1 MMAWRSQPLGN
12 RIIFQASQKEDETMQ
27 QGAQAFPMSSKTAE
41 NKLPIEPFGQTLA
54 KHGLNLTRE
63 NTTTLQ
69 INVGMLCNQTCRH
82 CHLEA
87 GPNSEEIMNRETVD
101 QVVAFAQKF
110 PFEIIDITGG
120 APEMN
125 PNLVDMIERL
135 SGMASRL
142 MLRSNLTALAHGERD
157 YLIEVCK
164 ERRVVIVASFPSLNE
179 AQAESQRGR
188 GVFQISIDVLKK
200 LNALGYGQPDS
211 GLELNLVSNPTGAFL
226 PSSQDQLEKRFCQV
240 LQNKWGIVFNN
251 LFSFA
256 NVPLGRFRQWLEQS
270 GNLEKYLQKLAT
282 SFNPCAIEGLMCRS
296 LISVSWEG
304 YVFDCDF
311 NLAAGLYLGGKKTHV
326 TDLQE
331 LPKAGEPIAVSH
343 HCYTCTAGAGFT

>member
-1 MMAWRSQPLGN
+1 VSQPLGN
-12 RIIFQASQKEDETMQ
+12 KLIFQARQKEDEIMQ
-27 QGAQAFPMSSKTAE
+27 QGAQELPTTSKTAE
-41 NKLPIEPFGQTLA
+41 NKLPVEPFGQTLA

-63 NTTTLQ
+63 KITTLQ
-69 INVGMLCNQTCRH
+69 VNVGLVCNQACRH

-87 GPNSEEIMNRETVD
+87 GPNSVEVMSAETVD
-101 QVVAFAQKF
+101 EVVAFAQRF
-110 PFEIIDITGG
+110 PFKIIDITGG

-135 SGMASRL
+135 SGVSSRL
-142 MLRSNLTALAHGERD
+142 MLRSNLTALANVERD
-157 YLIEVCK
+157 HLIEVCT

-188 GVFQISIDVLKK
+188 GVFQESIAVLEK
-200 LNALGYGQPDS
+200 LNSLGYGQPDS
-211 GLELNLVSNPTGAFL
+211 DLELNLVSNPTGAFL

-240 LQNKWGIVFNN
+240 LKNKWGIAFNN

-256 NVPLGRFRQWLEQS
+256 NAPLGRFRRWLEQS
-270 GNLEKYLQKLAT
+270 GNLEGYLQKLST

-296 LISVSWEG
+296 LVSVSWDG

-311 NLAAGLYLGGKKTHV
+311 NQAVDLYMGGKKTHISDV
-326 TDLQE
+326 KE
-331 LPKAGEPIAVSH
+331 LPEPGEPIAVSH

>member
-1 MMAWRSQPLGN
+1 MEQ
-12 RIIFQASQKEDETMQ
+12 TT
-27 QGAQAFPMSSKTAE
+27 AQALDKTSKTAE
-41 NKLPIEPFGQTLA
+41 KTLPVEPFGQTLA

-63 NTTTLQ
+63 KITTLQ
-69 INVGMLCNQTCRH
+69 VNVGLLCNQACRH

-87 GPNSEEIMNRETVD
+87 GPNSEAVMSAETVD
-101 QVVAFAQKF
+101 EVVAFAQRF
-110 PFEIIDITGG
+110 SFEVIDITGG

-125 PNLVDMIERL
+125 PNLVAMIERL
-135 SGMASRL
+135 SGMTSRL
-142 MLRSNLTALAHGERD
+142 MLRSNLTALLDAARD
-157 YLIEVCK
+157 DLIEVCT

-188 GVFQISIDVLKK
+188 GVFQDSIAVLGK
-200 LNALGYGQPDS
+200 LNSLGYGQPDS

-240 LQNKWGIVFNN
+240 LKNKWGIVFNN

-270 GNLEKYLQKLAT
+270 GNLEQYLQKLAT

-296 LISVSWEG
+296 LISVSWDG
-304 YVFDCDF
+304 YIFDCDF
-311 NLAAGLYLGGKKTHV
+311 NQAADLYMGGKKTHIS
-326 TDLQE
+326 DLKE
-331 LPKAGEPIAVSH
+331 LPAPGEPIAVSH

>member
-1 MMAWRSQPLGN
+1 MEQ
-12 RIIFQASQKEDETMQ
+12 TT
-27 QGAQAFPMSSKTAE
+27 AQALDKTSKTAE
-41 NKLPIEPFGQTLA
+41 KTLPVEPFGQTLA

-63 NTTTLQ
+63 KITTLQ
-69 INVGMLCNQTCRH
+69 VNVGLLCNQACRH

-87 GPNSEEIMNRETVD
+87 GPNSEAVMSAETVD
-101 QVVAFAQKF
+101 EVVAFAQRF
-110 PFEIIDITGG
+110 SFEVIDITGG

-125 PNLVDMIERL
+125 PNLVAMIERL
-135 SGMASRL
+135 SGMTSRL
-142 MLRSNLTALAHGERD
+142 MLRSNLTALLDGALD
-157 YLIEVCK
+157 DLIEVCK

-188 GVFQISIDVLKK
+188 GVFQDSIAVLGK
-200 LNALGYGQPDS
+200 LNSLGYGQPDS

-240 LQNKWGIVFNN
+240 LKNKWGIVFNN

-270 GNLEKYLQKLAT
+270 GNLEGYLQKLAT
-282 SFNPCAIEGLMCRS
+282 SFNPCALEGLMCRS
-296 LISVSWEG
+296 LISVSWDG
-304 YVFDCDF
+304 YIFDCDF
-311 NLAAGLYLGGKKTHV
+311 NQAADLYLGGKKTHIS
-326 TDLQE
+326 DLKE
-331 LPKAGEPIAVSH
+331 LPAPGEPIAVSH

>member
-1 MMAWRSQPLGN
+1 MEQ
-12 RIIFQASQKEDETMQ
+12 TT
-27 QGAQAFPMSSKTAE
+27 AQALDKTSKTAE
-41 NKLPIEPFGQTLA
+41 KTLPVEPFGQTLA
-54 KHGLNLTRE
+54 KHGLTLTRDKI
-63 NTTTLQ
+63 TTLQ
-69 INVGMLCNQTCRH
+69 INVGLLCNQTCRH

-87 GPNSEEIMNRETVD
+87 GPNSEEIMSAETVD
-101 QVVAFAQKF
+101 QVVAFAQRF
-110 PFEIIDITGG
+110 PFEVIDITGG

-125 PNLVDMIERL
+125 PNLVAMIERL
-135 SGMASRL
+135 SGMTSRL
-142 MLRSNLTALAHGERD
+142 MLRSNLTALLDAARD
-157 YLIEVCK
+157 DLIEVCT

-188 GVFQISIDVLKK
+188 GVFQDSIAVLGK
-200 LNALGYGQPDS
+200 LNSLGYGQPDS

-240 LQNKWGIVFNN
+240 LKNKWGIVFNN

-270 GNLEKYLQKLAT
+270 GNLEQYLQKLAT

-296 LISVSWEG
+296 LISVSWDG
-304 YVFDCDF
+304 YIFDCDF
-311 NLAAGLYLGGKKTHV
+311 NQAADLYMGGKKTHIS
-326 TDLQE
+326 DLKE
-331 LPKAGEPIAVSH
+331 LPAPGEPIAVSH